1 MESKNFNG
9 EVPDALRVRLEASDG
24 FVECDARLQRKANGH
39 DTARRGPDD
48 LAHCVV
54 PARTMAASNV
64 RGW

>member
-1 MESKNFNG
+1 
-9 EVPDALRVRLEASDG
+9 
-24 FVECDARLQRKANGH
+24 LQRKANGH